1 MRYHFRRMEAHLLF
15 FSDAEA
21 SMQKR
26 ILLGLFFL
34 FSLWAGPQR
43 ASGQTVYTSSA
54 NASPGAPD
62 PTGVDHSPSWLFP
75 VAKLYFS
82 LPSWIRV
89 VCTFRIRVALPIG

>member
-1 MRYHFRRMEAHLLF
+1 MEAHLLF

-34 FSLWAGPQR
+34 FGLWAGPQR

-54 NASPGAPD
+54 NAKGAGIGSIIG
-62 PTGVDHSPSWLFP
+62 GVHCIPWTPEDQTQQGR
-75 VAKLYFS
+75 K
-82 LPSWIRV
+82 
-89 VCTFRIRVALPIG
+89 C